1 MLQILLILFLLVAA
15 GGIGLAVLELSG
27 RSLPL
32 KFSTLHGTA
41 ALVLLGLLVVSDF
54 DSPGNKLVN
63 SATLILVLAALGGL
77 FLFGF
82 RLSRQKLPM
91 PVVVLHGAFALAGL
105 ALLALGWWRG

>member
-1 MLQILLILFLLVAA
+1 MLQILLILFLLVAS
-15 GGIGLAVLELSG
+15 GGIGLALLEVRG

-32 KFSTLHGTA
+32 KLSTLHGTA
-41 ALVLLGLLVVSDF
+41 ALVLVFLLVLNDF
-54 DSPGNKLVN
+54 DSPGNRLVN

-77 FLFGF
+77 FLFGY